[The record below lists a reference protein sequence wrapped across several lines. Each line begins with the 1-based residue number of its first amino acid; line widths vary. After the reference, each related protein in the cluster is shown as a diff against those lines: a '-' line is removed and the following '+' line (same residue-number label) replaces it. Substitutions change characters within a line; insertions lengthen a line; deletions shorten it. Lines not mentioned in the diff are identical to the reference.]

1 MFPFDSVFYHLV
13 LFAFNCLIFKEL
25 SRPLSHRL
33 CLATAFIYYH
43 VLNPLSTLFFK
54 LFSFLFFSGD
64 RLADDFAILPPPYP
78 FCQHLF
84 SSSFD
89 FFLSLLLSHSL
100 HSFIFFIFLLV
111 AGVWF
116 SSGCYLAG
124 IWRSSGYNLAPI
136 WFLLSFFHPLHRCT
150 AAFYFGSGYFGT
162 YYLYK
167 KIPLFYKQNLFI
179 AVIYFLEP

>member
-1 MFPFDSVFYHLV
+1 MFSIIWFCS
-13 LFAFNCLIFKEL
+13 
-25 SRPLSHRL
+25 
-33 CLATAFIYYH
+33 
-43 VLNPLSTLFFK
+43 LSTVQFSKSFPDLFLIGSVSRQLLYITTSSIPCQHFFFK
-54 LFSFLFFSGD
+54 LFSFLFLFFSGD
-64 RLADDFAILPPPYP
+64 CLADDFAILPPPYP